1 MIKVGVNEGVVISKA
16 EYNDKN
22 TLVITLREIGQEVT
36 AKKEMT
42 AAEMMMDG
50 GDTSGD
56 GSQGETNFLIFR
68 PQMKEFDDADKDLEP
83 AKILENFLQMKNQL
97 SHFLK
102 RFMTDKAIKWA
113 PFAGVPLNAA
123 DPNDVLI
130 KIADPII
137 AETVYKN
144 YTTDFIKQI
153 TPFLNLD
160 SKPARL
166 FLYRKSVASH
176 FGVLRKR
183 FLENQPFFE
192 GTEVPIENSK
202 MYTKL
207 ITSGKDKTTQL
218 HEGVDVGG
226 VIYVP
231 KFSSYELEKGLDNPD
246 KVDTSEDQAGG
257 DHTAGDIA
265 AVEGLFSADGGAG
278 AAPAFELPTN

>member
-1 MIKVGVNEGVVISKA
+1 MIRVGVNENIVISKA
-16 EYNDKN
+16 EYNDKQ
-22 TLVITLREIGQEVT
+22 TLVVSTKEIGQETTV
-36 AKKEMT
+36 KKEMT

-56 GSQGETNFLIFR
+56 GSMGETNFMIFR
-68 PQMKEFDDADKDLEP
+68 PQMKDFDDPDKDLEP

-102 RFMTDKAIKWA
+102 RFTTDKMIKWA
-113 PFAGVPLNAA
+113 PFAGIPLNAS
-123 DPNDVLI
+123 DPNDVLA
-130 KIADPII
+130 KIADPIM
-137 AETVYKN
+137 AEQVYQN
-144 YTTDFIKQI
+144 YTKNFIDQI
-153 TPFLNLD
+153 KPFLNLE
-160 SKPARL
+160 SKPGRL
-166 FLYRKSVASH
+166 FLVRKSAASH

-192 GTEVPIENSK
+192 GCEIPVESSK

-207 ITSGKDKTTQL
+207 IASGKDKTTQL

-257 DHTAGDIA
+257 ADTAGDIA
-265 AVEGLFSADGGAG
+265 QVEGLFSADGGA
-278 AAPAFELPTN
+278 PAFELPTN